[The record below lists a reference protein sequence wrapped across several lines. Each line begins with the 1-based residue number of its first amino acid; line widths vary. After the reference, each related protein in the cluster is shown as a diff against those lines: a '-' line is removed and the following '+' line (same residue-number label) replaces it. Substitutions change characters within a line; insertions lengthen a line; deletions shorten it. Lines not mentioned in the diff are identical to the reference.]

1 MSHGILLSIL
11 GMLLK
16 EGWDEQQ
23 FRFQE
28 PPCAPADGWLAT
40 GRTGACLLFLFW
52 VCCLAVPWG
61 SLGELLHFP
70 LPFFLPR
77 SIFPKIVFST
87 AAMSFCTLSFLSK
100 SFKAAMV
107 EFVSTKPRQER
118 VTNTYSHQSPV
129 HNIVGGKKRLWI
141 HRSSEHLAVG
151 FGWVPRACLG
161 AIKLHRP
168 TWAVGALV
176 PCGYLLYTRPGC
188 PLKRLNACGQGCG
201 GAQRKR
207 MLPSRQDG
215 DMQVIS
221 QGKHWNC
228 CLVNWG
234 KRWKWLEKAEPIFW
248 LISSR

>member
-23 FRFQE
+23 FHFQE
-28 PPCAPADGWLAT
+28 PPCAPAGGWLAT

-87 AAMSFCTLSFLSK
+87 AAMGFCTLSFLSK

-107 EFVSTKPRQER
+107 EFVSTKPDKREWPTLR
-118 VTNTYSHQSPV
+118 VINLRFITLLVVKRGFKSTDCQSTWQWALAGSPEHAWVPSSCTGQHGPWEPWCLVVTYCTPGQAVPSKGWMPV
-129 HNIVGGKKRLWI
+129 GKDVVGHSARGCCLPDRMGTC
-141 HRSSEHLAVG
+141 RSSPKGSTGTAA
-151 FGWVPRACLG
+151 W
-161 AIKLHRP
+161 
-168 TWAVGALV
+168 
-176 PCGYLLYTRPGC
+176 
-188 PLKRLNACGQGCG
+188 
-201 GAQRKR
+201 
-207 MLPSRQDG
+207 
-215 DMQVIS
+215 
-221 QGKHWNC
+221 
-228 CLVNWG
+228 
-234 KRWKWLEKAEPIFW
+234 
-248 LISSR
+248 